1 MLTGICLFTLN
12 TTWKHIMYHRT
23 FIMFMFGSIFDHK
36 FNISDID
43 NSIVVD
49 TFMYVYDHNSQ

>member
-1 MLTGICLFTLN
+1 
-12 TTWKHIMYHRT
+12 MYHRT